1 MIINTR
7 YSVFISKAPQW
18 NMGNCQT
25 LNIYS
30 PASRRALTDRG
41 YTPGF
46 FSVIIFI
53 CHTQIYLFTISP
65 ITLNNSL
72 RIHLLTTVWTLSL
85 FWVFICPSPIPPQKK
100 QQKNTTNTFILS
112 VLIRLPS
119 KLYTFIF
126 SLVNLVQQIFMKTSK
141 VAQVCPR
148 SVMRTKA
155 YVSDIG

>member
-1 MIINTR
+1 MFVKSQLQNQVCSKKMIINTR

-18 NMGNCQT
+18 NMCNCQT

-46 FSVIIFI
+46 FSVIIFL
-53 CHTQIYLFTISP
+53 CHTPIYLFTTSP

-85 FWVFICPSPIPPQKK
+85 FWVFICPSPIPPPPKK
-100 QQKNTTNTFILS
+100 KTLQQILLFSQFSYAFPQNYILS
-112 VLIRLPS
+112 
-119 KLYTFIF
+119 F
-126 SLVNLVQQIFMKTSK
+126 SHLWI
-141 VAQVCPR
+141 
-148 SVMRTKA
+148 
-155 YVSDIG
+155 

>member
-85 FWVFICPSPIPPQKK
+85 FWVFICPSPIPPPKK
-100 QQKNTTNTFILS
+100 TTKKHNKYFYSLSSHTPSLKTIYFHFLISEFSTTNIHEDEQSCSSLS
-112 VLIRLPS
+112 TIS
-119 KLYTFIF
+119 Y
-126 SLVNLVQQIFMKTSK
+126 
-141 VAQVCPR
+141 
-148 SVMRTKA
+148 A
-155 YVSDIG
+155 Y